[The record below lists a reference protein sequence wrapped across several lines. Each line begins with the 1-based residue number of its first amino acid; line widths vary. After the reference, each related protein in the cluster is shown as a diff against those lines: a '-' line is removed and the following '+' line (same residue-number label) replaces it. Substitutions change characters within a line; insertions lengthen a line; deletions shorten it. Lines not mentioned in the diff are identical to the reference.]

1 VNIYEN
7 IVILNAS
14 LSDEEI
20 ETAAGKIGDLITN
33 SGGTILKTDVWG
45 RRKLAYEIKK
55 QKKGFYIL
63 FLFQA
68 PSPVIRKL
76 EDYYKV
82 YDPVV
87 KFMVIRLDKKMMKGI
102 VLAKPEE
109 AAAQKAETPAG
120 ESAAASEA

>member
-1 VNIYEN
+1 MNIYEN

-20 ETAAGKIGDLITN
+20 ETAAGKITDLITN

-87 KFMVIRLDKKMMKGI
+87 KFLVIRLDKKMLKGV
-102 VLAKPEE
+102 VLVKPEE
-109 AAAQKAETPAG
+109 VQKAEAPAG
-120 ESAAASEA
+120 EAAAASEA